1 MNILR
6 GFIYTTAQV
15 TNGNDASVEHG
26 ESLGE
31 NSPTPRPLARQRHP
45 ASTPTPR
52 ILEQVAELSARK
64 EAAETELEAAA
75 AVSSPQLVA
84 SAHSVNNRLVGVKR
98 MMRVMSWCYT
108 TVPTVPT
115 EMKGD
120 VEGGTNGAE

>member
-1 MNILR
+1 M
-6 GFIYTTAQV
+6 
-15 TNGNDASVEHG
+15 
-26 ESLGE
+26 
-31 NSPTPRPLARQRHP
+31 
-45 ASTPTPR
+45 
-52 ILEQVAELSARK
+52 SARK

-108 TVPTVPT
+108 TVPT

-120 VEGGTNGAE
+120 VKGGTNGAE

>member
-1 MNILR
+1 MCECHVDVGGGDVL
-6 GFIYTTAQV
+6 
-15 TNGNDASVEHG
+15 
-26 ESLGE
+26 
-31 NSPTPRPLARQRHP
+31 PT
-45 ASTPTPR
+45 
-52 ILEQVAELSARK
+52 ELNHLTRK